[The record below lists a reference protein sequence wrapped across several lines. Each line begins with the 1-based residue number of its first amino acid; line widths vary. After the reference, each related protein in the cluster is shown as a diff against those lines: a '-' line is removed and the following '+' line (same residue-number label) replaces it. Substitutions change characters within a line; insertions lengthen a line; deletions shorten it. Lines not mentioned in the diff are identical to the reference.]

1 MYSFFCFIS
10 ILFYSCNSEE
20 QNHQNDWQRKFL
32 KDSVA
37 HLQNILYL
45 SYDDFKNSINGK
57 EHHFIF
63 NEAGFLT
70 ESIEELAMGQ
80 KRSITYSYTKNH
92 LLTSQLLI
100 LGKDNITPEKYFKY
114 ELDNHGRYQQCIAM
128 AQDSSINYY
137 IDYDHSEENKERLI
151 FRTGENAFITPCKIV
166 RNKDHKNRITE
177 EKKFPKD
184 ELGKCKQ
191 SPIRSVFSYNIN
203 GDLERMKVF
212 NENQELELNISYE
225 YRYDDHLN
233 WIYRLQYNGDI
244 PTNVVI
250 RKISYY

>member
-1 MYSFFCFIS
+1 M
-10 ILFYSCNSEE
+10 

-37 HLQNILYL
+37 HLQNTLYM

-57 EHHFIF
+57 NHHFTF
-63 NEAGFLT
+63 NQAGLLT
-70 ESIEELAMGQ
+70 ESIEDLAMDQ
-80 KRSITYSYTKNH
+80 KRKIVYSYTKDH
-92 LLTSQLLI
+92 LLTSQLLV
-100 LGKDNITPEKYFKY
+100 LGKDNITPERYFKY
-114 ELDNHGRYQQCIAM
+114 ELDNHGRYKQCIAL

-137 IDYDHSEENKERLI
+137 IDYNYTEENKEILT

-166 RNKDHKNRITE
+166 RNKDLQNRIIE

-184 ELGKCKQ
+184 ELGKCTQ
-191 SPIRSVFSYNIN
+191 SPIRSIFSYNDK

-212 NENQELELNISYE
+212 DENQELELNISYE

-233 WIYRLQYNGDI
+233 WIYRLQYNGDLA
-244 PTNVVI
+244 TNVVI
-250 RKISYY
+250 RKISYF